1 MNLNQCIFCKRP
13 VLEIRGQFEKLD
25 TYYLNKEDELFQNK
39 IYGSCYSAAM
49 KASKW
54 GAAWY
59 KKRLEHAKS
68 MGFRVIKIASNH
80 CVVDRGQAWES
91 YYTDGRKL
99 SLGKDELHQASG
111 LMQIKQNYNVELE
124 DTAFVTK
131 VRAAL
136 ESEGSY
142 PLWNLIEHLGVADQI
157 LYPELLKNGRMLKQ
171 NPPAPVVGNW
181 LGLKLIY
188 DYQLPVE
195 LTNLSK

>member
-25 TYYLNKEDELFQNK
+25 SYYLKKEDELFQEK

-59 KKRLEHAKS
+59 KKRLEYARS
-68 MGFRVIKIASNH
+68 MGFKVLKIAANH
-80 CVVDRGQAWES
+80 CVVDRGQAWEV
-91 YYTDGRKL
+91 YYADGRKL
-99 SLGKDELHQASG
+99 SLGKDELHQATG

-131 VRAAL
+131 IRATL

-142 PLWNLIEHLGVADQI
+142 PLWNLIEHLGVADQMI
-157 LYPELLKNGRMLKQ
+157 HPEQLKHALMYSQ
-171 NPPAPVVGNW
+171 SPAAPAIGNW
-181 LGLKLIY
+181 LGLKLVY
-188 DYQLPVE
+188 DYQLPTE
-195 LTNLSK
+195 LINLSK